1 MRRLHQIEQ
10 CSAVVEIYAGVEAF
24 FPVSRQGHVPVLPLV
39 ATLGK
44 RFSQRVAD
52 QRGDRRMRRGR
63 KLLDLGQKVIR
74 EINGCSHASKHIEG
88 AY

>member
-10 CSAVVEIYAGVEAF
+10 GSAVVEIYAGVKAF
-24 FPVSRQGHVPVLPLV
+24 FSVSRQGHPSVLPLV
-39 ATLGK
+39 APLGK

-52 QRGDRRMRRGR
+52 QRGDRGMRRSR

-74 EINGCSHASKHIEG
+74 EVNGCSHASKHIE
-88 AY
+88 